1 MAEFNEII
9 SSLAGCVGPGQVKT
23 DEGTLAAY
31 SVDGMAPKAVVFPS
45 NTEQVSGA
53 VKIACSEGWAV
64 LPWGG
69 GTKINTG
76 NPPGRLDLVVCLKR
90 MNHMKDVDVA
100 NLTLTVEAG
109 VRFRDIQARLAT
121 QEDRC
126 YLPLEDLEKEADDIV
141 CSDRSHS
148 GCFLPLDPPFS
159 EKATIG
165 GVMATNSS
173 GPKSLYYNLPRDL
186 ILGAKIVDTNGNV
199 VGTGGKT
206 VKNVSG
212 YDVSKLMLGSYGS
225 LGIICE
231 LTMRLL
237 PLPEAMATGLHF
249 FKDFP
254 GAAAFADELLSTGM
268 LPAAVEVMERSCYGS
283 VAVEGAPEVDG
294 VWLVAVAMEHFEP
307 AVERMKKDCA
317 EMAARHGAIKTAV
330 IDSEDAHGLFWLK
343 VGDLIPVGASS
354 DGKYVSVKMNYPI
367 SYWKDVVGFTVGAF
381 EKTGAPFKV
390 MAHAGTGVCLASVD
404 ISGGD
409 GAIADT
415 VGELAGKCS
424 GLGGS
429 LTVLYSPAGLKSA
442 LPVWGKA
449 GSDFI
454 LNQRLKR
461 KLDPAG
467 VMCPGRYVGGL

>member
-9 SSLAGCVGPGQVKT
+9 GSLAGCVGPGHVKT
-23 DEGTLAAY
+23 DESTLAAY
-31 SVDGMAPKAVVFPS
+31 GVDGVTPRAVVFPN
-45 NTEQVSGA
+45 NTEQVSGV
-53 VKIACSEGWAV
+53 VKIARNEGWAV
-64 LPWGG
+64 LPWGA

-76 NPPGRLDLVVCLKR
+76 NPPGGLDMVVCLKR

-100 NLTLTVEAG
+100 NLTMTVEAG

-148 GCFLPLDPPFS
+148 GCFFPLDPPFG

-173 GPKSLYYNLPRDL
+173 GPKALYYTLPRDL
-186 ILGAKIVDTNGNV
+186 ILGAKIVDPNGIV

-231 LTMRLL
+231 MTLRLL
-237 PLPEAMATGLHF
+237 PLPEAMSTGF
-249 FKDFP
+249 YCFKDLD
-254 GAAAFADELLSTGM
+254 GAAAFADELLATGM
-268 LPAAVEVMERSCYGS
+268 LPAAVEVMDRAAYQS
-283 VAVEGAPEVDG
+283 VAVEGAPAPDG
-294 VWLVAVAMEHFEP
+294 DWAVAVAMEHFEP
-307 AVERMKKDCA
+307 AVERMKKDCLQIA
-317 EMAARHGAIKTAV
+317 LGCGATAAGSV
-330 IDSEDAHGLFWLK
+330 DSEEVHSLFWLK
-343 VGDLIPVGASS
+343 VGDLIPAGSAP
-354 DGKYVSVKMNYPI
+354 DGKYVSLRLNYPV
-367 SYWKDVVGFTVGAF
+367 SFWKDAVGFAVEALDG
-381 EKTGAPFKV
+381 TGSPFKII
-390 MAHAGTGVCLASVD
+390 AHAGTGVCLATVD
-404 ISGGD
+404 ISAGD
-409 GAIADT
+409 GTVSGAVRAI
-415 VGELAGKCS
+415 LGKCREQ
-424 GLGGS
+424 GGN
-429 LTVLYSPAGLKSA
+429 LVVVYAPTRLKSD
-442 LPVWGKA
+442 LPVWGETP
-449 GSDFI
+449 SDFV
-454 LNQRLKR
+454 LVQRLKK